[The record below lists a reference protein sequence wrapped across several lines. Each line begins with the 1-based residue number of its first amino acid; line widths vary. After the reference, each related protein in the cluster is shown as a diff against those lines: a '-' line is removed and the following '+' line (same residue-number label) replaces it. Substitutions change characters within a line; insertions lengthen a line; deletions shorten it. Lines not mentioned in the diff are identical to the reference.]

1 MVEKAEGQV
10 PGLDPKFDCIG
21 GLLAHH
27 PVNVGQ
33 TCLVLEQLF
42 LAFELPLEIG
52 DAHLLMMV
60 VLYIYPLIPYCF
72 FMMLDVQV
80 LLFDIE
86 LLR

>member
-1 MVEKAEGQV
+1 MLRLRLRLVFDLLELLLVVEKAEGQV

-21 GLLAHH
+21 GLLAHD
-27 PVNVGQ
+27 PVDVGQ

-60 VLYIYPLIPYCF
+60 VLYIYP
-72 FMMLDVQV
+72 
-80 LLFDIE
+80 
-86 LLR
+86 